1 MFWYIMDTEKSF
13 QPKTFLE
20 GEFKMKKLNILLVVL
35 FLMAGALVGCAS
47 QETNSVLNEI
57 QEAGVV
63 VVGTSADYPPYEYVD
78 ESGDYTGF
86 DIELMTEIAKRMD
99 VDLEWTDMPFDSLI
113 AAVQEGKIDM
123 SISCFNYS
131 EERDEKVDF
140 SDAYYTS
147 EDAFL
152 VVEEFTGTITNPEDV
167 ANFKIGVQSGTVQD
181 DWVTTELIDAGL
193 MEEANLSR
201 YERVDQ
207 AALDLQAGRI
217 DVLVADS
224 VPAQSLMS
232 QFGGFKIVFEDMLY
246 TGPINIVLPEDA
258 AALQEEVNAIIK
270 DLQEEGFIDSL
281 AVKYFSD

>member
-1 MFWYIMDTEKSF
+1 
-13 QPKTFLE
+13 
-20 GEFKMKKLNILLVVL
+20 MKKVYALLIVL
-35 FLMAGALVGCAS
+35 FVMAGAVAGCAAD
-47 QETNSVLNEI
+47 ETTSVLDKI

-63 VVGTSADYPPYEYVD
+63 MVGTSADYPPYEYVD
-78 ESGDYTGF
+78 ESGAYTGF
-86 DIELMTEIAKRMD
+86 DIELMTEIAKRME

-152 VVEEFTGTITNPEDV
+152 VVEDFADTIANPEDV
-167 ANFKIGVQSGTVQD
+167 ANYKIGVQSGTVQD

-193 MEEANLSR
+193 MDEANLSR

-217 DVLVADS
+217 EVLVADS
-224 VPAQSLMS
+224 VPAQSLMD
-232 QFGGFKIVFEDMLY
+232 QFGGFKIVYEDMLY
-246 TGPINIVLPEDA
+246 TGPINIVLPEGDTA
-258 AALQEEVNAIIK
+258 IQEEINKIIN
-270 DLQEEGFIDSL
+270 DLQEEGFIDAL

>member
-1 MFWYIMDTEKSF
+1 MNVGKNSIKILRRRFF
-13 QPKTFLE
+13 
-20 GEFKMKKLNILLVVL
+20 MKKVSVVL
-35 FLMAGALVGCAS
+35 MMMFFLAIALVGCAS
-47 QETNSVLNEI
+47 PEADSVLDKI
-57 QEAGVV
+57 QEAGTM

-78 ESGDYTGF
+78 ESGNFAGF
-86 DIELMTEIAKRMD
+86 DIELMTEIAKRMN
-99 VDLEWTDMPFDSLI
+99 VELEWTDMPFDSLI
-113 AAVQEGKIDM
+113 AAVQEGKIDL

-152 VVEEFTGTITNPEDV
+152 VAEDFAGTITNAEDV

-181 DWVTTELIDAGL
+181 EWVTTELIEAGL
-193 MEEANLSR
+193 MEESNLSR

-207 AALDLQAGRI
+207 AAMDLQAGRI
-217 DVLVADS
+217 EVIVADS
-224 VPAQSLMS
+224 VPAQALMG

-246 TGPINIVLPEDA
+246 TGPINIVLPEGDSE
-258 AALQEEVNAIIK
+258 LQERVNSIIAE
-270 DLQEEGFIDSL
+270 LQSEGFIDDL

>member
-1 MFWYIMDTEKSF
+1 
-13 QPKTFLE
+13 
-20 GEFKMKKLNILLVVL
+20 MKKVSILLVML
-35 FLMAGALVGCAS
+35 FLLVGALIGCA
-47 QETNSVLNEI
+47 QQDTDSVLDKI
-57 QEAGVV
+57 QEEGKV

-78 ESGDYTGF
+78 ESGEYTGF
-86 DIELMTEIAKRMD
+86 DIELMTEIADRMG
-99 VDLEWTDMPFDSLI
+99 VDLEWTDMPFDSLV

-123 SISCFNYS
+123 SISCFNYT

-152 VVEEFTGTITNPEDV
+152 VAEDFSGTITNPEDV

-193 MEEANLSR
+193 MDEGNLSR

-217 DVLVADS
+217 EVLVADS
-224 VPAQSLMS
+224 VPAQALMS
-232 QFGGFKIVFEDMLY
+232 QFGGFKIVFEEMLY
-246 TGPINIVLPEDA
+246 TGPINIVLPEGDTA
-258 AALQEEVNAIIK
+258 IQEEINAIIS
-270 DLQEEGFIDSL
+270 DLQEEGFIDTL
-281 AVKYFSD
+281 ALKYFGE